1 MNDFDIFAI
10 FLILCAGI
18 ITYLLRFGGLMI
30 GDLLSKHRFIE
41 NLIKAL
47 PGTILISFVIP
58 SILTEGY
65 PGMISALSTAIV
77 TKKTNNILIALIVG
91 LSIIIVFRNFI

>member
-18 ITYLLRFGGLMI
+18 ITYLLRFGGLMV

-65 PGMISALSTAIV
+65 PGIISALSTAIV

>member
-18 ITYLLRFGGLMI
+18 ITYLLRFGGLMV

-47 PGTILISFVIP
+47 
-58 SILTEGY
+58 LTEGY
-65 PGMISALSTAIV
+65 PGIISALSTAIV